1 MRRDKLRKRT
11 AHLSTGQEQAFA
23 ILHDE
28 VFMQLWFIPKPIYL
42 AIRRLLP
49 NIHLMKMR
57 HYFDDYRCL
66 RCGDSDAVYGASGF
80 CHSCNV
86 IVRSRVS
93 RWTKKAAEEGSRQ
106 VGTDGER
113 SLFRSNEPCTAYPL
127 RPHSYRR
134 NRAQDKVFDLSPKNE
149 SEGTGSGAQAL
160 KLPATD
166 SSAR

>member
-28 VFMQLWFIPKPIYL
+28 VFMQPWFIPKPIYL

-57 HYFDDYRCL
+57 HYFDDYGCL

-86 IVRSRVS
+86 IVRSRVLAGLKK
-93 RWTKKAAEEGSRQ
+93 RLKKAHVRWEQTASDHFFDQMNLAQLILYGRTP
-106 VGTDGER
+106 TDAIEPKIKSSTLARRTNPRER
-113 SLFRSNEPCTAYPL
+113 APAL
-127 RPHSYRR
+127 RR
-134 NRAQDKVFDLSPKNE
+134 
-149 SEGTGSGAQAL
+149 
-160 KLPATD
+160 
-166 SSAR
+166 